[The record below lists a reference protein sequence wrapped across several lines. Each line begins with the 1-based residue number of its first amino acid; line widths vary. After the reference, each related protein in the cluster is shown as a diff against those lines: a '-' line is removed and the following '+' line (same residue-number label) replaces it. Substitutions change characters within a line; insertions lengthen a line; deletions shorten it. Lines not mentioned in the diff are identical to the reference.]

1 VIAIE
6 DLALLVGGL
15 PGRAFKLVKEW
26 ATMHREELQADWEL
40 VHGGDVPEP
49 IDPLP

>member
-6 DLALLVGGL
+6 DLRVLVGGL
-15 PGRAFKLVKEW
+15 PRRALKLVTEW
-26 ATMHREELQADWEL
+26 ASMHREDLQADWEL